1 MEITDEMLKHLPFQN
16 AYKTALLHARP
27 LTEED
32 HRQRHGIIHT
42 LEGPV
47 IFQPGD
53 YLARDTQDDL
63 KEEWPVTKRHLEM
76 EYEQITEQDESGFA
90 SYRAISIRRAYQI
103 SESFT
108 VRIEKGD
115 ILTGKGGDYLIW
127 SHDDSIAVVDQAIFE
142 ESYQIISEKE

>member
-1 MEITDEMLKHLPFQN
+1 MEITGEMLKHLPFQN

-32 HRQRHGIIHT
+32 HRQRHGVIHT

-53 YLARDTQDDL
+53 YLALGTEN
-63 KEEWPVTKRHLEM
+63 EEWPVSKEHLEV

-90 SYRAISIRRAYQI
+90 SYRAISTRRVYQI
-103 SESFT
+103 SEPFS
-108 VRIEKGD
+108 VRIEEGN
-115 ILTGKGGDYLIW
+115 ILRGKSGDYLIW

-142 ESYQIISEKE
+142 ESYQIMSEKE